1 MHPINK
7 TKTMKI
13 AVVGATGLVG
23 SKMLQVL
30 DEQQVQ
36 MNELIVAASKRS
48 VGKEIVFKG
57 KAHKVVSVDEA
68 IKQRPDIAIFS
79 AGGAAS
85 KQYAPRFAAQGT
97 FVIDNSSAWR
107 MDKDVPLVVPEINAD
122 TITNDTKI
130 IANPNCSTIQMV
142 MALAPIHKAFGI
154 KRLVISTYQSVSGS
168 GIKGINQLNCEEIEY
183 SQLINQNLDCFVPR
197 NDAKRQKTDNSQL
210 STLNSQ
216 PSTPNNPQLSTLNSQ
231 LPNAYPHQIYR
242 NVLPHGGD
250 FCDNGYTTEEEKLV
264 NETCKILRD
273 NSIAIT
279 ATVCRVPVTGG
290 HSEAV
295 NVETLRPFDLEEV
308 RKMLASTQGII
319 VQDDPA
325 NNLYPMA
332 LTAYDKDEVF
342 VGRIRRDFSVE
353 NGLNLWIVSD
363 NIRKGAATN
372 AVQIA
377 QYLINTQKFGPSTG
391 SGPIVRSEVKGA

>member
-1 MHPINK
+1 M
-7 TKTMKI
+7 
-13 AVVGATGLVG
+13 VG

-30 DEQQVQ
+30 DEQHV
-36 MNELIVAASKRS
+36 NIDELIVAASERS
-48 VGKEIVFKG
+48 VGKEIVFQG
-57 KAHKVVSVDEA
+57 KTHKVVSVEEA
-68 IKQRPDIAIFS
+68 IDKRPDIAIFS

-85 KQYAPRFAAQGT
+85 KQYAPRFAANGT

-107 MDKDVPLVVPEINAD
+107 MEKDVPLVVAEINAD
-122 TITNDTKI
+122 TITPETHI
-130 IANPNCSTIQMV
+130 IANPNCSTMQMV
-142 MALAPIHKAFGI
+142 MALAPIHKAYGI

-168 GIKGINQLNCEEIEY
+168 GIKGINQLNCEET
-183 SQLINQNLDCFVPR
+183 
-197 NDAKRQKTDNSQL
+197 KHSQL

-216 PSTPNNPQLSTLNSQ
+216 LT
-231 LPNAYPHQIYR
+231 NAYPHQISR

-264 NETCKILRD
+264 NETRKILRD
-273 NSIAIT
+273 PNIAIT

-295 NVETLRPFDLEEV
+295 NVETLRPFEIEEV
-308 RKMLASTQGII
+308 RRLLENMPGVV

-332 LTAYDKDEVF
+332 ITSFDKDEVF
-342 VGRIRRDFSVE
+342 VGRIRRDYSIE
-353 NGLNLWIVSD
+353 NGMNLWVVSD

-377 QYLINTQKFGPSTG
+377 QHIIKQYFK
-391 SGPIVRSEVKGA
+391 

>member
-1 MHPINK
+1 
-7 TKTMKI
+7 MKI

-30 DEQQVQ
+30 DEQRIHID
-36 MNELIVAASKRS
+36 ELIVAASERS
-48 VGKEIVFKG
+48 VGKEIVFQG
-57 KAHKVVSVDEA
+57 KTYKVTSVDDA
-68 IKQRPDIAIFS
+68 IATRPDIAIFS
-79 AGGAAS
+79 AGAAAS
-85 KQYAPRFAAQGT
+85 KQYASRFAANGT

-107 MDKDVPLVVPEINAD
+107 MDKDVPLVVAEINAD
-122 TITNDTKI
+122 TITPETHI

-142 MALAPIHKAFGI
+142 MALAPIHKAYGI
-154 KRLVISTYQSVSGS
+154 KRLVIATYQSVSGS
-168 GIKGINQLNCEEIEY
+168 GQKGLLQLNYEEAGLPLAEY
-183 SQLINQNLDCFVPR
+183 S
-197 NDAKRQKTDNSQL
+197 T
-210 STLNSQ
+210 
-216 PSTPNNPQLSTLNSQ
+216 
-231 LPNAYPHQIYR
+231 AYPHQIYR

-264 NETCKILRD
+264 NETRKILRD
-273 NSIAIT
+273 NNIAIT

-295 NVETLRPFDLEEV
+295 NVETEKPFEIEEV
-308 RKMLASTQGII
+308 KKLLETMPGVV
-319 VQDDPA
+319 VQDDPT

-342 VGRIRRDFSVE
+342 VGRIRRDYSVA
-353 NGLNLWIVSD
+353 NGMNLWIVSD

-377 QYLINTQKFGPSTG
+377 QYLIKTRDFETRDASHRPVSRVPQSR
-391 SGPIVRSEVKGA
+391 V